1 QICKSS
7 CKNVLEYQTRITKSN
22 GVTTAA
28 SCGPWFQACALL
40 RQPHGRADSN
50 LAELQQLLKAVISP
64 DIATA
69 HGLAEDSPNRQRLL
83 AAVTVAVAA
92 AQRPEFA
99 AFSARSESLSG
110 CADAVRTA
118 ERGFF
123 RDADSPERFV
133 CFHCAAECSGS
144 PTAAATAEHR
154 DGCA

>member
-1 QICKSS
+1 MRPS
-7 CKNVLEYQTRITKSN
+7 
-22 GVTTAA
+22 TATSA
-28 SCGPWFQACALL
+28 AQ
-40 RQPHGRADSN
+40 HGRADSN

-64 DIATA
+64 DMATA

-118 ERGFF
+118 KRGFF
-123 RDADSPERFV
+123 RNADSPGRLV
-133 CFHCAAECSGS
+133 CFHCAAECSGC
-144 PTAAATAEHR
+144 PTAAATVEHR
-154 DGCA
+154 DGCALSRLDRLLG